1 MIATD
6 VKVWVATTPV
16 DMRKS
21 FDALRAVVENFLQ
34 RDPQS
39 GHLFVFRNKGGHL
52 AKILWH
58 DREGWTIYYR
68 RMDHGTFHFPD
79 DGTTAVEISRDKLL
93 ELLSGKPI
101 RKS

>member
-6 VKVWVATTPV
+6 VKVWIATTPV

-21 FDALRAVVENFLQ
+21 FDALAAVVENFLQ

-68 RMDHGTFHFPD
+68 RLDHGTFHFPD
-79 DGTTAVEISRDKLL
+79 DGTTAVEVSREALL
-93 ELLSGKPI
+93 DLLSGKPI